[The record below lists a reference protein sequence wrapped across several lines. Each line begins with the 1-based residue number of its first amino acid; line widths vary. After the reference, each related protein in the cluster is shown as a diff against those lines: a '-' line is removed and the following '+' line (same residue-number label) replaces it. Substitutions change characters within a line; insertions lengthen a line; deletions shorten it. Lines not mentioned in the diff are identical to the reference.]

1 MSQSAEPRSGPP
13 GDAPGRERTSLRGSV
28 IVAGAGLLGRLPE
41 APLVAAAEAVG
52 ELWYRASPARAAQA
66 RANLGR
72 VCEGLAAQGRGS
84 SLVRRAAADPDA
96 LERVVRRAFRHAVR
110 YYLEMARAG
119 VESPA
124 QTLARIDVETPDEV
138 TDALRSGKP
147 VILTGMHFGSIEVP
161 VVVVSDMVG
170 HHVTAP
176 MEIVGDPAIARWFLE
191 SRRRVG
197 VNVVPMTDA
206 RHALLAALRRGE
218 SVGLVADRDL
228 LHNGVSVPFFGH
240 PAPIPAGPALL
251 AVETGLPVYV
261 ASARRADHLRYKGK
275 LVRLE
280 VPTEGRLRERVTAIT
295 ANLAAAFETLL
306 ADGPEQWF
314 GAFHPIWP
322 DLVVGAPAAAGD
334 GDIPAGAKDPGPRAT
349 TRDGAA

>member
-1 MSQSAEPRSGPP
+1 MTDGAGRSAS
-13 GDAPGRERTSLRGSV
+13 APAAPEVPAQGRSLRGSA
-28 IVAGAGLLGRLPE
+28 IVTGARLLSKLPE
-41 APLVAAAEAVG
+41 APLVAAAESIG
-52 ELWYRASPARAAQA
+52 ELWYRASPAKAAQA

-72 VCEGLAAQGRGS
+72 VCEGLSAQGRGS
-84 SLVRRAAADPDA
+84 TLVQRAATDPEA
-96 LERVVRRAFRHAVR
+96 LEKLVRRAFRHAAR

-119 VESPA
+119 SQTAAE
-124 QTLARIDVETPDEV
+124 TLARIDVETPGEV

-147 VILTGMHFGSIEVP
+147 VIITGMHFGSIEVP

-170 HHVTAP
+170 HPVTAP
-176 MEIVGDPAIARWFLE
+176 MEIVKDPALARWFE
-191 SRRRVG
+191 ASRRRVG

-206 RHALLAALRRGE
+206 RRGLMAAIRRGE
-218 SVGLVADRDL
+218 SVGMVADRDL
-228 LHNGVSVPFFGH
+228 LHNGIMVPFFGH
-240 PAPIPAGPALL
+240 PAPIAVGPALL
-251 AVETGLPVYV
+251 AVETGLPIYV
-261 ASARRADHLRYKGK
+261 GSARRAAHLRYKGK

-322 DLVVGAPAAAGD
+322 DLAVGGQAETPSKVGD
-334 GDIPAGAKDPGPRAT
+334 R
-349 TRDGAA
+349 

>member
-1 MSQSAEPRSGPP
+1 VTDGAGRSAS
-13 GDAPGRERTSLRGSV
+13 APATPEVPAHVRSLRGSA
-28 IVAGAGLLGRLPE
+28 IVTGAKLLSKLPE
-41 APLVAAAEAVG
+41 APLVAAAESIG
-52 ELWYRASPARAAQA
+52 ELWYHAAPAKAAQA

-72 VCEGLAAQGRGS
+72 VCVGLDAQGRGS
-84 SLVRRAAADPDA
+84 SLVRRAATDPEA
-96 LERVVRRAFRHAVR
+96 LEKLVRRAFRHAAR

-119 VESPA
+119 SQTAA
-124 QTLARIDVETPDEV
+124 QTLARIDVETPGEV

-147 VILTGMHFGSIEVP
+147 VIITGMHFGSIEVP

-176 MEIVGDPAIARWFLE
+176 MEIVKDPAMARWFEE

-197 VNVVPMTDA
+197 VNIVPMTDA
-206 RHALLAALRRGE
+206 RRGLMAAVRRGE
-218 SVGLVADRDL
+218 SVGMVADRDL
-228 LHNGVSVPFFGH
+228 LHNGLMVPFFGH
-240 PAPIPAGPALL
+240 LAPIPAGPALL
-251 AVETGLPVYV
+251 AVETGLPIYV
-261 ASARRADHLRYKGK
+261 GSARRAAHLRYKGK

-322 DLVVGAPAAAGD
+322 DLVVGAT
-334 GDIPAGAKDPGPRAT
+334 PGSEPLH
-349 TRDGAA
+349 GNPS